1 MVRLKR
7 SLQEDREEQHLNYTD
22 DDVLR
27 AVDREARR
35 NKYLK
40 QTLVEASRR
49 GDEEVVE
56 STLHQVL
63 ASLSL
68 NVNDFFSFLQKAIH
82 WFRNLF

>member
-1 MVRLKR
+1 M
-7 SLQEDREEQHLNYTD
+7 NYTD

-35 NKYLK
+35 NSYLK
-40 QTLVEASRR
+40 RTLVEASRK
-49 GDEEVVE
+49 GDDEIVE
-56 STLHQVL
+56 QTLHQVL

-68 NVNDFFSFLQKAIH
+68 NVTDFFSFLQKAIH